1 MTQMPRWQLR
11 AVAWRRRVAWLAL
24 AVTSLVAGTAS
35 GQSLPTGIVVDA
47 VTVSDDSAQ
56 SYALYLP
63 TDYTPD
69 RAWSL
74 LLAFH
79 PSARGAAFVEKY
91 RAAAERYGYIVAGSN
106 NSRNGS
112 WDETIRAVRAM
123 SRDAGRRFAVDA
135 ERVYLTGHSGG
146 ARVAMEVALGPND
159 IAGVIASS
167 AGFPDAKPRTSVK
180 FPVFATAGSED
191 FNYLEMMRLDAR
203 LTSPHYLAVFEGG
216 HTLPPDPVAL
226 EAMEWLELQAM
237 RAGRRVKDQALVDAL
252 FAAREK
258 RMAETRDQVARLRLA
273 RAMVAD
279 FKGLRDVAT
288 VQVAAE
294 ALAGDPRVQDALARE
309 RSDLEAEARALD
321 EALVI
326 EARLRDPSS
335 RAASLTRLRTLFESW
350 STTASAGEP
359 SAERARA
366 RRLLGAVAAGASER
380 VKDDEY
386 RALVQQYRWR

>member
-1 MTQMPRWQLR
+1 MSAASVRRCGL
-11 AVAWRRRVAWLAL
+11 AVAISLLVPWTAAGQTLA
-24 AVTSLVAGTAS
+24 TGTV
-35 GQSLPTGIVVDA
+35 IDA
-47 VTVSDDSAQ
+47 VTVSDDPTQ

-63 TDYTPD
+63 TDYAPD
-69 RAWSL
+69 RLWSL

-112 WDETIRAVRAM
+112 WDQTIRAVRAM

-203 LTSPHYLAVFEGG
+203 LTSAHSLAIFEGG
-216 HTLPPDPVAL
+216 HTLPPDAVAF
-226 EAMEWLELQAM
+226 EAVEWLELQAM

-252 FAAREK
+252 FIAREK
-258 RMAETRDQVARLRLA
+258 RLADARDQTSRLRLA

-279 FKGLRDVAT
+279 FKGLHDVAT
-288 VQVAAE
+288 LQAAAE
-294 ALAGDPRVQDALARE
+294 ALAADPRVKDALARE
-309 RSDLEAEARALD
+309 RSDLDSESRALD
-321 EALVI
+321 EALAI
-326 EARLRDPSS
+326 EARLGDPSS

-350 STTASAGEP
+350 SSAASASDP
-359 SAERARA
+359 STERARA

-380 VKDDEY
+380 VKDDDY